1 MEEKQLTNIGVAD
14 MSVEAVFGIPPLT
27 PLREDEYEV
36 DGLPYCKKCKTS
48 RFIDITDSNGVR
60 HLIRTN
66 CDCLEAEFREKKKQ
80 EAIED
85 RVRRFRERQKLSMI
99 GEKYLNARF
108 KDAIITES
116 NRQAYESA
124 RNYVLNASQVIE
136 NNIGLY
142 ICGDNSSGKTYLIAC
157 ICNALVEMG
166 YGCIFTSIPRLLA
179 EIDKKTRENGMSQ
192 AEIIATLSK
201 KKFVFIDDLG
211 KEFLGNRQDYEWV
224 KAEKVLL
231 EVLNARYGNGLP
243 TIFTSNYSFEDF
255 ATKFGLDKA
264 ILERVNEMST
274 KVIKLEG
281 DNFRDEALKEKIKIA
296 EKLGI

>member
-1 MEEKQLTNIGVAD
+1 MKKVNEISIEKIFNIPSL
-14 MSVEAVFGIPPLT
+14 MPLN
-27 PLREDEYEV
+27 EDEYEEN
-36 DGLPYCKKCKTS
+36 GLPYCKKCKTA
-48 RFIDITDSNGVR
+48 RFVDFTTSDGER

-66 CDCLEAEFREKKKQ
+66 CDCLEQEMKEKKRK
-80 EAIED
+80 EMIEK
-85 RVRRFRERQKLSMI
+85 RFIAFKERQKLTMM

-108 KDAIITES
+108 NDAIITK
-116 NRQAYESA
+116 NNQKAYKSA
-124 RNYVLNASQVIE
+124 ENYVKKSQEVLK

-142 ICGDNSSGKTYLIAC
+142 IYGDNSSGKTYLIAC
-157 ICNALVEMG
+157 ICNALVEQG
-166 YGCIFTSIPRLLA
+166 YSCIFTSIPRLLA
-179 EIDKKTRENGMSQ
+179 EINRKTRENGMSQ
-192 AEIIATLSK
+192 AEIIEILSR

-281 DNFRDEALKEKIKIA
+281 DNFRDEALQKKTEIA
-296 EKLGI
+296 ENLGI